1 VTRPREQ
8 ASAAHRRPRTES
20 GRRARGVVGVA
31 VLLLLLAACSGAAG
45 VATGDVGTA
54 QTIVEMGEA
63 VNALQ
68 QETAAMQAQVD
79 SLSAVVARQDT
90 VIRQIAGMAGVPLP
104 VR

>member
-1 VTRPREQ
+1 
-8 ASAAHRRPRTES
+8 
-20 GRRARGVVGVA
+20 
-31 VLLLLLAACSGAAG
+31 
-45 VATGDVGTA
+45 VGTA

>member
-1 VTRPREQ
+1 MRG
-8 ASAAHRRPRTES
+8 AAC
-20 GRRARGVVGVA
+20 VA
-31 VLLLLLAACSGAAG
+31 VLLLAACSGVPG

-54 QTIVEMGEA
+54 QTILELGEA

-90 VIRQIAGMAGVPLP
+90 VIRQLAGMAGVPLP